1 MYKVFVNDKPIIF
14 TTSIKNEEDY
24 PVYVYKNTIID
35 ELIYKLKLGKLK
47 GVYLFSN
54 DLENHWQSFKI
65 NLKVITAAGGLVLN
79 DENEILFIYRGNK
92 WDLPKGRI
100 EKGEEIEETAV
111 REVEEEC
118 GIKNLSIKKKLINT
132 YHLFVQKGEHRL
144 KETHW
149 YLMHSNYKG
158 KLIPQTEEGITN
170 VLFKGKNDTEKAL
183 NNTYLNIRLVYD
195 SYNNSIK
202 K

>member
-14 TTSIKNEEDY
+14 TTSVKNKEDY
-24 PVYVYKNTIID
+24 PVYVYKNTII
-35 ELIYKLKLGKLK
+35 EVLIYKLKLGKLK

-54 DLENHWQSFKI
+54 ELENHWQSFKI

-79 DENEILFIYRGNK
+79 EKNEVLFIYRGNK

-100 EKGEEIEETAV
+100 EKGERIEETAI

-118 GIKNLSIKKKLINT
+118 GIQNLSIKKKLINT

-149 YLMHSNYKG
+149 YLMHSDYDG
-158 KLIPQTEEGITN
+158 RLIPQLEEGITN
-170 VLFKGKNDTEKAL
+170 VEFKDKESTLKAL
-183 NNTYLNIRLVYD
+183 ENTYLNIKLVYS
-195 SYNNSIK
+195 SYISSLD
-202 K
+202 